1 MGYLYNAD
9 QVLGVALN
17 ISVPKPLDV
26 RTVVGSEKD
35 LYNIS
40 PSSAYKGMTVANTED
55 GNVYMLID
63 KDNITNKLGWK
74 ASSSTN
80 IITCTYDEYQK
91 WSENTKDDFTP
102 EDITKE
108 YLNPDSYYYIIE
120 DDQLKGR
127 YLTQEWGDAV
137 YTILN
142 SKVDNSAITSV
153 RKELIILSQLLS
165 TDYITSSE
173 ISTIYAKIA
182 DIYNRQEID
191 DRLIEIDSK
200 QTGLSTEIQTI
211 KEQLPTF
218 VTKDQLGEDFNFV
231 TETEYV
237 DFKKSISENF
247 ESDTIT
253 TSNLVIQQS
262 DEQSSG
268 LSMGNDGLL
277 LDGEKIALFKDVPNI
292 VCLTEETYKNLEKKE
307 DDTYYFTY
315 NENFENGYVDNN
327 TLSQQ
332 YYTKSQVDLLIQ
344 NKIKELQE
352 SIIAELK
359 ARIEVLESYHAKE
372 SFILDE
378 STLDETQIG

>member
-35 LYNIS
+35 LYNIP

-63 KDNITNKLGWK
+63 TDNITNKLGWK

-120 DDQLKGR
+120 NDQLKGR

-142 SKVDNSAITSV
+142 SKVDNSAILNVRADVTNLSDLIKNEYSKTSDIE
-153 RKELIILSQLLS
+153 KA
-165 TDYITSSE
+165 
-173 ISTIYAKIA
+173 YAKLSDVYNKQEVD
-182 DIYNRQEID
+182 DIVKPVAEGVKANKGDID
-191 DRLIEIDSK
+191 N
-200 QTGLSTEIQTI
+200 I
-211 KEQLPTF
+211 KSSLENF
-218 VTKDQLGEDFNFV
+218 VKKDQLGEDFNFV
-231 TETEYV
+231 TSS
-237 DFKKSISENF
+237 DFTTFKTSISTNF
-247 ESDTIT
+247 ESETIT
-253 TSNLVIQQS
+253 TSNLVIQKS
-262 DEQSSG
+262 EEQSTG
-268 LSMGNDGLL
+268 LSMGNEGLL

-315 NENFENGYVDNN
+315 NDNFENGYVDNN

-344 NKIKELQE
+344 SKIKELQE
-352 SIIAELK
+352 DTIAKLI
-359 ARIEVLESYHAKE
+359 ARIEILESYHAKE
-372 SFILDE
+372 TFSLDE
-378 STLDETQIG
+378 GILDETQIN